1 MSGSKTSAMLVAV
14 AVSLGMLAGPALGS
28 VTLSQGNSVVELNFG
43 DEPTEA
49 MGAYAWEVDGTDHM
63 HQQWFW
69 YRVGDS
75 GGEAPLDPLDM
86 VGVPLTA
93 DLNGDGVD
101 DAADVAYSVA
111 GLDISLRFVLAG
123 GEPGSEMSTIVETI
137 VLTNTTPDT
146 LDVHFFQYADFDL
159 DGNPEFDSVEILG
172 DPKNTAY
179 QWEELLYVAETVVTG
194 ASDAPTHYEA
204 GAVDDGPN
212 SILDRLEDGDP
223 TDLQDIAGPIEDT
236 NAAWAFQWDKTL
248 GPGDSLAISKG
259 KLIMP
264 EPATVVLMFGGVTM
278 VLAMRRRQRR

>member
-1 MSGSKTSAMLVAV
+1 MVVAV
-14 AVSLGMLAGPALGS
+14 AASLGMLAGPALGS
-28 VTLSQGNSVVELNFG
+28 VTLSQDNSVIELNFG
-43 DEPTEA
+43 DEPTAE
-49 MGAYAWEVDGTDHM
+49 MGMYAWEVDGTDHM

-69 YRVGDS
+69 YRVGDA

-101 DAADVAYSVA
+101 DAVDVAYRVA

-123 GEPGSEMSTIVETI
+123 GAPGSETSTIVETI
-137 VLTNTTPDT
+137 VITNTTPDT

-159 DGNPEFDSVEILG
+159 GGNHESDSVEILG

-179 QWEELLYVAETVVTG
+179 QWEESLYVAETIVTG
-194 ASDAPTHYEA
+194 APDHYEA
-204 GAVDDGPN
+204 GAVNDILN

-223 TDLQDIAGPIEDT
+223 TDLEDIAGPIENTD
-236 NAAWAFQWDKTL
+236 AAWAFQWDKTL
-248 GPGDSLAISKG
+248 GPGDSLVISKD

-264 EPATVVLMFGGVTM
+264 EPATVVLMFGGVAM
-278 VLAMRRRQRR
+278 VLARRRRRR

>member
-1 MSGSKTSAMLVAV
+1 MVVAV
-14 AVSLGMLAGPALGS
+14 AASLGMLAGPALGS

-43 DEPTEA
+43 DEPTAE
-49 MGAYAWEVDGTDHM
+49 MGMYAWEVDGTDHM

-69 YRVGDS
+69 YRVGDA

-101 DAADVAYSVA
+101 DAVDIAYSVA

-123 GEPGSEMSTIVETI
+123 GAPGSETSTIVETI
-137 VLTNTTPDT
+137 VITNTTPDT

-159 DGNPEFDSVEILG
+159 GGNHESDSVEILG

-179 QWEELLYVAETVVTG
+179 QWEESLYVAETIVTG
-194 ASDAPTHYEA
+194 APDHYEA
-204 GAVDDGPN
+204 GAVNDVLN

-223 TDLQDIAGPIEDT
+223 TDLEDVAGPIENTD
-236 NAAWAFQWDKTL
+236 AAWAFQWDKTL
-248 GPGDSLAISKG
+248 GSGDSLVISKD

-264 EPATVVLMFGGVTM
+264 EPATVVLMFGGVAM
-278 VLAMRRRQRR
+278 VLARRRQRR